1 MSHAVWQFLGP
12 GSGYAFAQG
21 QRGLSDEQENAI
33 YFGQRLR
40 EPLPDVEIGPLSEG
54 RLGHVIGT
62 SFSAFVV
69 SPAVAGLLDP
79 VSAVQFVP
87 VRLPRGPGSG
97 SDTGTGTGTGYAIMN
112 LLAHVPCL
120 DFERSDYDRMP
131 GHPDRLLGVRRLV
144 LRAIPADAPALFH
157 VAELPGAIL
166 VRADLRAGLE
176 ALDGAGEFVEVGDF
190 TWGLA

>member
-1 MSHAVWQFLGP
+1 LSVRRAVWQFLGP
-12 GSGYAFAQG
+12 GSGYAFAEG
-21 QRGLSDEQENAI
+21 RRGLSDDQENAI
-33 YFGQRLR
+33 YFGQRLP
-40 EPLPDVEIGPLSEG
+40 EPLPDVEVGPLSEG
-54 RLGHVIGT
+54 RIGHVIGT

-69 SPAVAGLLDP
+69 SPDVRALLD
-79 VSAVQFVP
+79 SAAPLQFVP
-87 VRLPRGPGSG
+87 VRLPRHGGGREP
-97 SDTGTGTGTGYAIMN
+97 GYAIMN

-144 LRAIPADAPALFH
+144 LHEIPADAPALFH

-166 VRADLRAGLE
+166 VRADLRARLE
-176 ALDGAGEFVEVGDF
+176 ALDGAGEFVEIADY